1 MKILKEYLEIKD
13 KIKAYKAK
21 EIDLKQQL
29 TNKISSNKKNCY
41 IEDGVQVTLVTQKR
55 KGPIDTEKLEAADIN
70 VDLYRKPDIEVISI
84 KWIEIV

>member
-41 IEDGVQVTLVTQKR
+41 IEDGVQVTLVIQKR

-84 KWIEIV
+84 KWIDIV